1 MTGRCHCIYKS
12 PQDVDDDSLD
22 NDTVSHF
29 NYNDEEADV
38 DSLDGGDN
46 NIKVLTSARQ
56 LHAKFEPIRSI
67 KPNSATRIRRILYVI
82 CHTSYITHRCVIHN
96 TLYVIHYS

>member
-46 NIKVLTSARQ
+46 NITRWTQSADQCKATSRQ
-56 LHAKFEPIRSI
+56 IWT
-67 KPNSATRIRRILYVI
+67 NSL
-82 CHTSYITHRCVIHN
+82 N
-96 TLYVIHYS
+96 